1 MKLALLDI
9 KIFRIPLPEPIEAAA
24 AGVMSGFDMVMV
36 RATDDQGATGTG
48 YTVMHQGQGVAVAEI
63 IKNVFHDLLIG

>member
-24 AGVMSGFDMVMV
+24 AGVMSGFDMIMV
-36 RATDDQGATGTG
+36 RATDDQGEGLLWES
-48 YTVMHQGQGVAVAEI
+48 HQMQGAHSVPL
-63 IKNVFHDLLIG
+63 VFQ

>member
-36 RATDDQGATGTG
+36 RATDDQ
-48 YTVMHQGQGVAVAEI
+48 
-63 IKNVFHDLLIG
+63 